1 MCNARHPAGRPSN
14 CAGLT
19 ARYPHKEYR
28 PMGQHRPLS
37 LDPAVARIVEALA
50 DLMVDRDIARL
61 RAAMPSPATPRAATA
76 MECR

>member
-14 CAGLT
+14 SPALT
-19 ARYPHKEYR
+19 ARHPHKEYR
-28 PMGQHRPLS
+28 PMGQHRP

-61 RAAMPSPATPRAATA
+61 RTATPNPVAQRAATTIDQ
-76 MECR
+76 